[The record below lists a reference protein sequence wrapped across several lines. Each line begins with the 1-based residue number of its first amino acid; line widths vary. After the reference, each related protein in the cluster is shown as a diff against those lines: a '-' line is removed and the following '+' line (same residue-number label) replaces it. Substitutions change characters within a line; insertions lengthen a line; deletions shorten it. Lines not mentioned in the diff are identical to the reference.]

1 MLRALFRLPIFITI
15 VVGITAAACRS
26 EPAIPEALLDV
37 VSGQVE
43 VFSGPGLALT
53 VVTDELELSAGD
65 RIRVLEGSQAAVV
78 FFEGSVVLLDAGAD
92 ITIEELSGDR
102 ETGVSNIGIFQS
114 LGRSVHRVSKLV
126 DAESNYGVRT
136 SSSVGLVRGT
146 GLVERDGIR
155 DRGRPDR
162 GDEVEELRGN
172 GGSGGKLGGGDA
184 GRGGYVER
192 STAWRG
198 PVAADSRPAYA

>member
-1 MLRALFRLPIFITI
+1 MAMTIRSTLHGWTVAAKRPFVFAIALAITSALFSSAI
-15 VVGITAAACRS
+15 CRS

-43 VFSGPGLALT
+43 VFSGPELSLT

-78 FFEGSVVLLDAGAD
+78 FFEGSVVLLDGGSD

-102 ETGVSNIGIFQS
+102 ETGLSNIAIFQG

-146 GLVERDGIR
+146 GIR
-155 DRGRPDR
+155 HRGRPYR

-172 GGSGGKLGGGDA
+172 GRSSGRVGGRGTRGGG
-184 GRGGYVER
+184 YFYR
-192 STAWRG
+192 SST
-198 PVAADSRPAYA
+198 